1 MDSGRFTILEGAE
14 YLGKDGMIHFP
25 GEEDD
30 LDAELLSVPEQMAY
44 NHRKDGSYRTH
55 AGPSVAFPARII
67 AANDRNLSIAIATRL
82 CAVRWPWTADPE
94 GVVTVDSKHLW
105 YKARQKKAIAGEIG
119 LVREYLVDIFARI
132 PYLEAY
138 SAAEERKNDPHPK
151 KVLRIGALQ
160 DMYEDASHQEEVWL
174 KTVLQKA
181 KKLEWAKFL
190 KHMRTIGDLGVK
202 ASLQGSVVT
211 ESLKNAMYENPFLVE
226 GGEVRF
232 VKTSTYDNMH
242 KLFNDMHSGSTPLF
256 AYFSDDSTYSCGA
269 GLERVWF
276 DIDISKCDTSHT
288 GPLFDLLVE
297 TAGPSEPLVNRLVR
311 QLCKPFRI
319 MSADKKHRV
328 LLKHVEA
335 ILASGSTLTTL
346 INNVANI
353 LIGYALIRDHASDEA
368 SILASA
374 QSVGYH
380 VTVSSHCRFEEVTF
394 LKKFPA
400 LDVDGE
406 WQPFPCVGT
415 LFRTLGY
422 CKGDYPGRGPIEERA
437 RQFDAA
443 VINGMFYNLSAPFL
457 SLLRARYGDYDSKI
471 YDKVVDKLLA
481 FKKLEAKTEHRFTDE
496 AIFRRYAEPEE
507 GFFGRLTALGFGE
520 AIREKFTDCVM
531 LKDYDID
538 PTVS

>member
-1 MDSGRFTILEGAE
+1 
-14 YLGKDGMIHFP
+14 
-25 GEEDD
+25 
-30 LDAELLSVPEQMAY
+30 
-44 NHRKDGSYRTH
+44 
-55 AGPSVAFPARII
+55 
-67 AANDRNLSIAIATRL
+67 
-82 CAVRWPWTADPE
+82 
-94 GVVTVDSKHLW
+94 
-105 YKARQKKAIAGEIG
+105 
-119 LVREYLVDIFARI
+119 
-132 PYLEAY
+132 
-138 SAAEERKNDPHPK
+138 
-151 KVLRIGALQ
+151 
-160 DMYEDASHQEEVWL
+160 MYEDASHQDEVWL
-174 KTVLQKA
+174 RTVLQKP
-181 KKLEWAKFL
+181 KKMEWAKFQ

-211 ESLKNAMYENPFLVE
+211 ESFKNVMYENPFFYE
-226 GGEVRF
+226 GGELRF

-242 KLFNDMHSGSTPLF
+242 KLFNDMHGGTSPLF
-256 AYFSDDSTYSCGA
+256 AFFSDDSTFSCGA
-269 GLERVWF
+269 GLDRAWF

-288 GPLFDLLVE
+288 GALFDLLVE
-297 TAGPSEPLVNRLVR
+297 TAGPSEPLIKSLVR

-319 MSADKKHRV
+319 VSCDKKHRV

-346 INNVANI
+346 VNNVANI

-380 VTVSSHCRFEEVTF
+380 VTVTSHTRFEEVTF

-400 LDVDGE
+400 LDVNGD
-406 WQPFPCVGT
+406 WQPFPCIGT

-422 CKGDYPGRGPIEERA
+422 CKGDYPGRGPIQDRA

-443 VINGMFYNLSAPFL
+443 VINGMFHNLSAPFL
-457 SLLRARYGDYDSKI
+457 TLLRNRYGDYDSKI

-481 FKKLEAKTEHRFTDE
+481 YKKLDAGRALRFSNEAV
-496 AIFRRYAEPEE
+496 FRRYKESEA
-507 GFFGRLTALGFGE
+507 GFFVRLTSLGFGE

-538 PTVS
+538 PTVG